1 MMQRLQKLLSDRGVA
16 SRRRAEELIREGR
29 VTVNGR
35 IAGLGESADADTD
48 QVTVDGIPIPAA
60 AGYIYLMLNKPR
72 GYVTTLSDEKG
83 RPTAAQLVAG
93 CGRRVYPVGRLDMD
107 SEGLL
112 LLTDD
117 GPLGH
122 ELLSPKKH
130 VDKVYRARIEGQVT
144 AEDAALFAKG
154 LEIDDEDGAW
164 RAMPAKLNILSSG
177 PESEVEITIREGKFH
192 QIKRMFEAV
201 DKKVVYLKRLS
212 MGSLRLDET
221 LALGEY
227 RELTEDEVQA
237 LKESKGH
244 TNDEE

>member
-1 MMQRLQKLLSDRGVA
+1 MTSISPL
-16 SRRRAEELIREGR
+16 
-29 VTVNGR
+29 VNG
-35 IAGLGESADADTD
+35 
-48 QVTVDGIPIPAA
+48 
-60 AGYIYLMLNKPR
+60 NKS
-72 GYVTTLSDEKG
+72 LQ
-83 RPTAAQLVAG
+83 QLPQFEHLPSLV
-93 CGRRVYPVGRLDMD
+93 
-107 SEGLL
+107 
-112 LLTDD
+112 
-117 GPLGH
+117 
-122 ELLSPKKH
+122 
-130 VDKVYRARIEGQVT
+130 
-144 AEDAALFAKG
+144 
-154 LEIDDEDGAW
+154 
-164 RAMPAKLNILSSG
+164 KLNMLSSG